1 MSVNKEVLSAE
12 KTHLIRT
19 VARDAVEQTLTTM
32 GIDAENPLEVQ
43 RDMQHLRAS
52 RKGSENTRALVKK
65 TAVPII
71 CVGVIAA
78 VWGGFSDAIIE
89 LLGKRG

>member
-1 MSVNKEVLSAE
+1 MPLSQDKLE
-12 KTHLIRT
+12 LIRQ
-19 VARDAVEQTLTTM
+19 AVTETLTTM
-32 GIDAENPLEVQ
+32 GIDAANPIEVQ
-43 RDMQHLRAS
+43 MDMAHLRAS
-52 RKGSENTRALVKK
+52 RKGSETTRALVKK

-71 CVGVIAA
+71 CVGIIAA

>member
-1 MSVNKEVLSAE
+1 M
-12 KTHLIRT
+12 RQ
-19 VARDAVEQTLTTM
+19 AVTETLTTM
-32 GIDAENPLEVQ
+32 GIDAANPIEVQ
-43 RDMQHLRAS
+43 MDMAHLRAS
-52 RKGSENTRALVKK
+52 RKGSETTRALVKK

-78 VWGGFSDAIIE
+78 VWGGFSDAITE

>member
-1 MSVNKEVLSAE
+1 MPLSKEKLE
-12 KTHLIRT
+12 LIRQ
-19 VARDAVEQTLTTM
+19 AVTETLTTM
-32 GIDAENPLEVQ
+32 GIDAANPIEVQ
-43 RDMQHLRAS
+43 MDMAHLRAS
-52 RKGSENTRALVKK
+52 RKGSETTKALVKK

-71 CVGVIAA
+71 VVGVLAA

>member
-1 MSVNKEVLSAE
+1 MPLSKEKLE
-12 KTHLIRT
+12 LIRQ
-19 VARDAVEQTLTTM
+19 AVTETLTTL
-32 GIDAENPLEVQ
+32 GIDATQPIEVQ
-43 RDMQHLRAS
+43 KDMAHLRAS
-52 RKGSENTRALVKK
+52 RKGSETTKALVKK

-71 CVGVIAA
+71 VVGVLAA